1 MTFPF
6 FSFFSHSF
14 PPSSP
19 GAWRGSLCMALCA
32 VVPLPAG
39 AASTPVV
46 DEGEAAL
53 HAWVRQ
59 QGRQVLSF
67 VGYSGAGYEDPQA
80 MLAIAGRVLDGL
92 DPARTVVAAG
102 ATAEGIGAVY
112 GLARQRGFVTLG
124 IVSSL
129 ARDEGVALSP
139 HVDRVF
145 YIPDPSWGGR
155 LPGGGLAPTSAA
167 LVAVSDSLVGIG
179 GGEIARDE
187 LLAARAAGKA
197 VSFFPA
203 DMQHQAARD
212 KAAARG
218 SPAPQDFRGAADP
231 ALLSGR

>member
-1 MTFPF
+1 MSSIIPFYPFPV
-6 FSFFSHSF
+6 
-14 PPSSP
+14 
-19 GAWRGSLCMALCA
+19 WRGLMGIFLTT
-32 VVPLPAG
+32 VVPLSVG
-39 AASTPVV
+39 AAGPPVLA
-46 DEGEAAL
+46 EGEAAL
-53 HAWVRQ
+53 RTWVGQ

-80 MLAIAGRVLDGL
+80 MLATAGRVLDGL

-112 GLARQRGFVTLG
+112 ALARQRGFVTLG
-124 IVSSL
+124 IVSSQ
-129 ARDEGVALSP
+129 ARDEGVALSA

-145 YIPDPSWGGR
+145 FIPDSTWGGR

-167 LVAVSDSLVGIG
+167 LVGVSDALVGIG

-187 LLAARAAGKA
+187 LLAARDAGKL
-197 VSFFPA
+197 VRFFPA

-218 SPAPQDFRGAADP
+218 LPLPQDFRGAAHTV
-231 ALLSGR
+231 LLSDR